1 MSKRI
6 RFISAAVLAGGLVV
20 GTAATAMAGVTPS
33 PSPTSTHP
41 TPTPTPTQPTP
52 RAANW
57 TFDGT
62 QLFINRGPVLA
73 DISVNNVE
81 GRGALLM
88 RGWQDVNGT
97 NPAVDTFRLGV
108 NSVTLLHNPISQ
120 ANFEVN
126 RYTCTV
132 KFDQTGR
139 FLILRGTGTGANLR
153 SRHGQFELNGLASY
167 PLIRNRVCV
176 LRLVSLRTII
186 RAVQNG
192 SPVLGVNPSEF
203 SVDFQGRAL
212 VTRTPVTPRPFRPFL
227 TPSDSATASV

>member
-1 MSKRI
+1 MSKRL

-33 PSPTSTHP
+33 PSPTYPTHTPAP
-41 TPTPTPTQPTP
+41 TPVPV
-52 RAANW
+52 RANW

-62 QLFINRGPVLA
+62 QLFVNRGPVLP
-73 DISVNNVE
+73 DLNVNNVE

-88 RGWQDVNGT
+88 RGWQDINSP
-97 NPAVDTFRLGV
+97 NPAIDTFRSGV

-139 FLILRGTGTGANLR
+139 FFILRGTGTGAGLR
-153 SRHGQFELNGLASY
+153 SRNGQFELNGLASY

-186 RAVQNG
+186 RAVQSG
-192 SPVLGVNPSEF
+192 HPILGVSPSEF

-212 VTRTPVTPRPFRPFL
+212 VTRHAPVVPRPFL
-227 TPSDSATASV
+227 TPSSESATASA

>member
-1 MSKRI
+1 MSKRL

-33 PSPTSTHP
+33 PSPTYPTHTPAP
-41 TPTPTPTQPTP
+41 TPVPV
-52 RAANW
+52 RANW

-62 QLFINRGPVLA
+62 QLFVNRGPVLP
-73 DISVNNVE
+73 DLNVNNVE

-88 RGWQDVNGT
+88 RGWQDINSP
-97 NPAVDTFRLGV
+97 NPAIDTFRSGV
-108 NSVTLLHNPISQ
+108 NSITLLHNPISQ

-139 FLILRGTGTGANLR
+139 FFILRGTGTGAGLR
-153 SRHGQFELNGLASY
+153 SRNGQFELNGLASY

-186 RAVQNG
+186 RAVQSG
-192 SPVLGVNPSEF
+192 RPILGVSPSEF
-203 SVDFQGRAL
+203 SADFQGRAL
-212 VTRTPVTPRPFRPFL
+212 VTRHAPVVPRPFL
-227 TPSDSATASV
+227 TPSSESATASA

>member
-1 MSKRI
+1 MSKRL

-33 PSPTSTHP
+33 PSPTYPTHTPAP
-41 TPTPTPTQPTP
+41 TPVPV
-52 RAANW
+52 RANW

-62 QLFINRGPVLA
+62 QLFVNRGPVLP
-73 DISVNNVE
+73 DLNVNNVE

-88 RGWQDVNGT
+88 RGWQDINSP
-97 NPAVDTFRLGV
+97 NPAIDTFRSGV

-139 FLILRGTGTGANLR
+139 FFILRGTGTGAGLR
-153 SRHGQFELNGLASY
+153 SRNGQFELNGLASY

-186 RAVQNG
+186 RAVQSG
-192 SPVLGVNPSEF
+192 RPILGVSPSEF
-203 SVDFQGRAL
+203 SADFQGRAL
-212 VTRTPVTPRPFRPFL
+212 VTRHAPVVPRPFL
-227 TPSDSATASV
+227 TPSSESATASA

>member
-1 MSKRI
+1 MSKRL

-33 PSPTSTHP
+33 PSPTYPTHTPAP
-41 TPTPTPTQPTP
+41 TPVPV
-52 RAANW
+52 RANW
-57 TFDGT
+57 VFDGT
-62 QLFINRGPVLA
+62 QLFVNRGPVLP
-73 DISVNNVE
+73 DLNVNNVE

-88 RGWQDVNGT
+88 RGWQDINSP
-97 NPAVDTFRLGV
+97 NPAIDTFRSGV

-139 FLILRGTGTGANLR
+139 FFILRGTGTGAGLR
-153 SRHGQFELNGLASY
+153 SRNGQFELNGLASY

-186 RAVQNG
+186 RAVQSG
-192 SPVLGVNPSEF
+192 HPILGVSPSEF

-212 VTRTPVTPRPFRPFL
+212 VTRHAPVVPRPFL
-227 TPSDSATASV
+227 TPSSESATASA

>member
-1 MSKRI
+1 MSKRL

-33 PSPTSTHP
+33 PSPTYPTHTPAP
-41 TPTPTPTQPTP
+41 TPVPV
-52 RAANW
+52 RANW

-62 QLFINRGPVLA
+62 QLFVNRGPVLP
-73 DISVNNVE
+73 DLNVNNVE

-88 RGWQDVNGT
+88 RGWQDINSP
-97 NPAVDTFRLGV
+97 NPAIDTFRSGV
-108 NSVTLLHNPISQ
+108 NSITLLHNPISQ

-139 FLILRGTGTGANLR
+139 FFILRGTGTGAGLR
-153 SRHGQFELNGLASY
+153 SRNGQFELNGLASY

-186 RAVQNG
+186 RAVQSG
-192 SPVLGVNPSEF
+192 HPILGVSPSEF

-212 VTRTPVTPRPFRPFL
+212 VTRHAPVVPRPFL
-227 TPSDSATASV
+227 TPSSESATASA